1 MCSLTGYFYMSSI
14 TQLLTWS
21 SFITLVYTPCS
32 ALIWSHIKAT
42 VISLFHSHFN
52 TQIYHFNIRKHMEG
66 QQGSP
71 VDPTTRNNHSRTPL
85 IHVTL
90 PNIPD
95 DQTDD
100 SPYSDSRDEGLDNP
114 AFHRGSIDV
123 TPTLTPQP
131 NLPQNS
137 PMFVFDPE
145 CSSLYS
151 RQGSASVYSRRGSSN
166 LDVSNPR
173 TPYAVSR
180 RGSGQPSDKSSLTVP
195 TIVTSKKLY
204 FRYLLICA

>member
-1 MCSLTGYFYMSSI
+1 
-14 TQLLTWS
+14 
-21 SFITLVYTPCS
+21 
-32 ALIWSHIKAT
+32 
-42 VISLFHSHFN
+42 
-52 TQIYHFNIRKHMEG
+52 MEG

-100 SPYSDSRDEGLDNP
+100 SPYSDARDDGLDNP

-204 FRYLLICA
+204 FRYLLICAQSKLLGSYMQIFILFIYFYQIVNRSVWTLCYTSYSLFLAFIEIIVSHGDVFDSNIKIFW